1 MRVGLAR
8 AGAKA
13 ERGGGRKGN
22 EGAHYLSK
30 AWSCR
35 CCGVIL
41 NAEVCGLGPSAERL
55 ALARIEPSVVTLNLK
70 AWIDLARREIV
81 PLAFF
86 LGIALL
92 LLGFSNIVEEVG
104 EGETRWFD
112 EGLLYALRTHDP
124 ADPIGPRWFEENV
137 AEITALGGFSVLAL
151 VTLLATGFLL
161 LQRKWLNAAM
171 LLVATLGGT
180 AISEGLKVGFARPR
194 PDLVAHAVDV
204 TSMSFPSGHA
214 MLSAVT
220 YLTLG
225 AMLARTQPD
234 RRSRAYILVAAV
246 LLTLIIGASRIYLG
260 VHWPTDVL
268 AGWCLG
274 AAWALLCWF
283 AATLLTRGEKN
294 T

>member
-1 MRVGLAR
+1 L
-8 AGAKA
+8 
-13 ERGGGRKGN
+13 
-22 EGAHYLSK
+22 
-30 AWSCR
+30 
-35 CCGVIL
+35 
-41 NAEVCGLGPSAERL
+41 P
-55 ALARIEPSVVTLNLK
+55 LNLRD
-70 AWIDLARREIV
+70 WIELARREIV
-81 PLAFF
+81 PLAIFF
-86 LGIALL
+86 AIALL
-92 LLGFSNIVEEVG
+92 MLAFVEIVDEVG
-104 EGETRWFD
+104 EGEVRWFD
-112 EGLLYALRTHDP
+112 EGLLRALRTSDP
-124 ADPIGPRWFEENV
+124 ADPIGPRWFENSV
-137 AEITALGGFSVLAL
+137 AEITALGGFGVLVL

-161 LQRKWLNAAM
+161 LQKKWWDALM

-225 AMLARTQPD
+225 AMLARTQTQ
-234 RRSRAYILVAAV
+234 RRSRAYMLGAAV
-246 LLTLIIGASRIYLG
+246 LITLIIGMSRIYLG

-283 AATLLTRGEKN
+283 AATLLTRGEK
-294 T
+294 TA